1 MTPFTKWKLG
11 MAAKSGKQKG
21 DDGKKPVALALQ
33 GGGMH
38 GAFTWGVLDRLLE
51 DGRLAIEGVS
61 ATSAGAMNAAVLAY
75 GLLQGHEA
83 GARQAL
89 HDFWRAVAESAE
101 RYNPLRSMP
110 WLKGTHS
117 FGLDHS
123 PLYAF
128 ADMVLR
134 ILSPYQ
140 FNPRNLNPL
149 REVLESQVDFTALR
163 KQCPILLY
171 LCATNVETGKI
182 RIFSTEDI
190 CADAVLASACVP
202 TLFQA
207 VTIDGQHYW
216 DGGYMGNPAIFP
228 LIYHCNTHDVL
239 IVHINPIVR
248 PGVPI
253 TAADILNRI
262 NEVSFNSS
270 LMREMRAIAFVT
282 TLIQEGKVNRDE
294 MKEMLIHSIRCDEK
308 MCSLSVSSKYNAD
321 WDFLCGLRDN
331 GRREADL
338 WLTENYGNIGERS
351 SIDIRKEFL

>member
-1 MTPFTKWKLG
+1 MTT
-11 MAAKSGKQKG
+11 
-21 DDGKKPVALALQ
+21 KKPVALALQ

-61 ATSAGAMNAAVLAY
+61 ATSAGAMNAVVLAY
-75 GLLQGHEA
+75 GMLQGEEA

-89 HDFWRAVAESAE
+89 HDFWSAVAQSAE
-101 RYNPLRSMP
+101 RHNPLRWAP

-117 FGLDHS
+117 FGLDYS
-123 PLYAF
+123 PMYAF
-128 ADMVLR
+128 ADMALR
-134 ILSPYQ
+134 IFSPYQ
-140 FNPRNLNPL
+140 FNRHNLNPL
-149 REVLESQVDFTALR
+149 REVLENQVDFAVLR
-163 KQCPILLY
+163 KQCPLHLY

-182 RIFSTEDI
+182 RIFSGEDV
-190 CADAVLASACVP
+190 CAEAVLASACVP

-207 VTIDGQHYW
+207 ITIDGQHYW

-228 LIYHCNTHDVL
+228 LIYHCNTRDVV
-239 IVHINPIVR
+239 IVHINPLVR

-262 NEVSFNSS
+262 NEISFNSS
-270 LMREMRAIAFVT
+270 LMREMRTIAFVT
-282 TLIQEGKVNRDE
+282 DLIQQGKVDRDE
-294 MKEMLIHSIRCDEK
+294 MKEMLIHSIRSDEA
-308 MCSLSVSSKYNAD
+308 MCALSVSSKYNAG

-331 GRREADL
+331 GRREAET
-338 WLTENYGNIGERS
+338 WLTENYRNIGERS

>member
-1 MTPFTKWKLG
+1 MTTTN
-11 MAAKSGKQKG
+11 AKPQGS
-21 DDGKKPVALALQ
+21 DERKPVALALQ

-75 GLLQGHEA
+75 GMLQGGDA

-89 HDFWRAVAESAE
+89 HDFWYAVAQSAE
-101 RYNPLRSMP
+101 RYNPLRWIP

-117 FGLDHS
+117 FGLDYS
-123 PLYAF
+123 PMYTF
-128 ADMVLR
+128 ADMALR
-134 ILSPYQ
+134 IFSPYQ
-140 FNPRNLNPL
+140 FNSRNLSPL
-149 REVLESQVDFTALR
+149 RDVLDKQINFAALR
-163 KQCPILLY
+163 SQCPFHLY

-182 RIFSTEDI
+182 RIFTGEEV
-190 CADAVLASACVP
+190 CAEAVLASACVP

-228 LIYHCNTHDVL
+228 LIYHCNTRDVV
-239 IVHINPIVR
+239 IVHINPLVR

-262 NEVSFNSS
+262 SEISFNSS
-270 LMREMRAIAFVT
+270 LMRELRTIAFVT
-282 TLIQEGKVNRDE
+282 DLIRQGKLDRNE
-294 MKEMLIHSIRCDEK
+294 MKEMLIHSIKSDEA
-308 MCSLSVSSKYNAD
+308 MCALSVSSKYNAD

-331 GRREADL
+331 GRREAEK
-338 WLTENYGNIGERS
+338 WLTDNYRNIGERS